1 MITKLFDMN
10 FNNMGVMLDSRII
23 KPPIYNLFSKAK
35 GFSKKFILNAF
46 STVIPDKKDIISKL
60 V

>member
-1 MITKLFDMN
+1 MITRLFDMN
-10 FNNMGVMLDSRII
+10 FNNLGVMLDSRII
-23 KPPIYNLFSKAK
+23 KPPIYNLFNKAK

-46 STVIPDKKDIISKL
+46 TTVIPDKKEIQDKL